1 MSPAG
6 SKELHDKSS
15 AFAYASC
22 KIINTY
28 DLFLLLNLEKRELS
42 RSLHMELSS
51 QSIAFFD
58 ACLNR
63 IIAMLVRESNGSS
76 WTKPSKLLHGA
87 IG

>member
-6 SKELHDKSS
+6 SKELHDKSG

-28 DLFLLLNLEKRELS
+28 DLFLLLNLTRKRELNRYTWDFQAS
-42 RSLHMELSS
+42 PSL
-51 QSIAFFD
+51 FFD

-63 IIAMLVRESNGSS
+63 LLAMLVRKSNESS